1 MGARAIGAIDEVQKS
16 DIPVTESSGNI
27 FAAMDVPEPEEELT
41 NAQLA
46 SHVRHA
52 IQRRR
57 CQGKVELSPSPAK

>member
-1 MGARAIGAIDEVQKS
+1 MAG
-16 DIPVTESSGNI
+16 PVTESSGNI